1 MSERRLLLVRHCQA
15 SGQLSEDPLT
25 EVGFE
30 QADALS
36 EFLADRQVDFVVS
49 SAFKRAWQTIAPF
62 AVSAGLTARVDPRLN
77 ERTLSD
83 APVENWREVI
93 RDSFVDPDMS
103 LPGGESG
110 REVLQR
116 GWACLN
122 ELLDGGH
129 NLPLAVSHGNLLS
142 LVLNSVDP
150 AFGGYAGWESLSNPD
165 VYLLHNAGDGR
176 LAFQRL
182 WGVRENDQPAH
193 GELVETIYSINT
205 KSSGSLGPSI
215 WRRLAEV
222 VAFPES
228 CSWLIHVLYAG

>member
-1 MSERRLLLVRHCQA
+1 MRHCQA
-15 SGQLSEDPLT
+15 TGQLPEDPLT

-36 EFLADRQVDFVVS
+36 EFLADKQVDVVVS
-49 SAFKRAWQTIAPF
+49 SAFKRARQTIEPF
-62 AVSAGLTARVDPRLN
+62 AAATGLTPIVDTRLN

-83 APVENWREVI
+83 GPLENWRDVI
-93 RDSFVDPDMS
+93 RGSFVDPD
-103 LPGGESG
+103 LRAPGGESG
-110 REVLQR
+110 REVLAR

-165 VYLLHNAGDGR
+165 VFLLYDTGEGR

-182 WGVRENDQPAH
+182 WG
-193 GELVETIYSINT
+193 
-205 KSSGSLGPSI
+205 
-215 WRRLAEV
+215 
-222 VAFPES
+222 
-228 CSWLIHVLYAG
+228 